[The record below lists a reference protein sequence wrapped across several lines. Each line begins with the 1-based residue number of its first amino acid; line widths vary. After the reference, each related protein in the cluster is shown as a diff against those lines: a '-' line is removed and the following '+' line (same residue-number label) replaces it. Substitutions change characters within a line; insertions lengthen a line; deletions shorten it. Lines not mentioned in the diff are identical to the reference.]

1 MRGASLCAE
10 EETTTYRGA
19 VTFPHSRV
27 GATLIATL
35 LLLTGLPM
43 ASASA
48 VEPDRIAG
56 VGDARQLI
64 VVSAPSMGSTTA
76 TLRAYERAE
85 SGAWREVMGATP
97 AFLGYGGMAPG
108 KTRRQGSGTTPTGT
122 YEILRGFGRSA
133 DPGTKLPYVKVDRN
147 DAWTYNPRVP
157 ATYNLFQNANVS
169 WSSYGNYVEMLWSY
183 GRQYDYVAVLDYN
196 LPDGKVTRNDRG
208 VRRTSTPADTR
219 AGGGI
224 FLHVSKGKPTA
235 GCISIAKPRM
245 RQLMR
250 WLDPKRSPV
259 IAIGTPTTLT
269 S

>member
-1 MRGASLCAE
+1 M
-10 EETTTYRGA
+10 
-19 VTFPHSRV
+19 TFPHSRV

-35 LLLTGLPM
+35 LLFIGLPM
-43 ASASA
+43 APASA
-48 VEPDRIAG
+48 APVAPDQIAG

-64 VVSAPSMGSTTA
+64 VVSAPSMRSTTA
-76 TLRAYERAE
+76 TLRAYERTKN
-85 SGAWREVMGATP
+85 GAWREVLGATK

-108 KTRRQGSGTTPTGT
+108 KSRRQGTGTTPTGT

-157 ATYNLFQNANVS
+157 ATYNLFQDADVS
-169 WSSYGNYVEMLWSY
+169 WGSYGSYVEMLWSY

-196 LPDGKVTRNDRG
+196 LPDGTVTRNARG
-208 VRRTSTPADTR
+208 VRRTTEPADTS

-250 WLDPKRSPV
+250 WLDPTKAPV
-259 IAIGTPTTLT
+259 IAIGTPSRL
-269 S
+269 SKA